1 MDRVILH
8 CDCNSFFASVEAAL
22 DPKLNEYAFA
32 VCGDPERRHG
42 IVLAK
47 NEKAKCFGVA
57 TGEPIWK
64 AKAKCPKLVTVM
76 PTYGKYSEYS
86 KRVFDIY
93 CRYTDLVEPFGIDE
107 CWLDVSGTTHLF
119 GDGKTIADELRRVIK
134 NEVGITISAG
144 VSYNKIFA
152 KMGSDYKKPDATTVI
167 DRNNF
172 KELLF
177 PLPAG
182 ALLGVGKKSE
192 ERLKSLGI
200 KTIGEIANADA
211 DVLKTFLGK
220 GGEELHEYA
229 NGREFSQVKP
239 YYYKDEQKSIGN
251 GMTFKRDIK
260 TESEA
265 KTCIYYICDKVSS
278 RMRKQGVLCRDV
290 QVALKNTELCTRVR
304 SKKLPSPTDLAFELA
319 DAAIKTVFESTGVSF
334 EPIRAITVTG
344 TELVKSSDFCEQLS
358 LFDLD
363 YNFKRAREE
372 SLEKTRDA
380 IAEKFGKNAVKR
392 CSLMK
397 NEFGI

>member
-1 MDRVILH
+1 
-8 CDCNSFFASVEAAL
+8 
-22 DPKLNEYAFA
+22 
-32 VCGDPERRHG
+32 
-42 IVLAK
+42 
-47 NEKAKCFGVA
+47 
-57 TGEPIWK
+57 
-64 AKAKCPKLVTVM
+64 
-76 PTYGKYSEYS
+76 
-86 KRVFDIY
+86 
-93 CRYTDLVEPFGIDE
+93 
-107 CWLDVSGTTHLF
+107 
-119 GDGKTIADELRRVIK
+119 
-134 NEVGITISAG
+134 
-144 VSYNKIFA
+144 
-152 KMGSDYKKPDATTVI
+152 MGSDYKKPDATTVI

-319 DAAIKTVFESTGVSF
+319 DAAIKTVFESAGVSF

-358 LFDLD
+358 LFDLN